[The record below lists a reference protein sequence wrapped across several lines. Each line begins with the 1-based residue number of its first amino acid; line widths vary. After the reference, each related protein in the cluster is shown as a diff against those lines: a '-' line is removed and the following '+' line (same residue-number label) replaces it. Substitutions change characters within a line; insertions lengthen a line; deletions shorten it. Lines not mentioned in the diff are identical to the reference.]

1 MATYTNPV
9 YARDFPDPHV
19 LYFRGKFY
27 AYATHSSGYDFQV
40 MESTDLVHW
49 THKGSAFRP
58 PWSGEHLWA
67 PEVIQYRGLLY
78 MTYSARNPQTG
89 KHDIGI
95 ATGTNPLG
103 PFQHRAVLVRGDDN
117 RVGVIDATIFFDR
130 DGTPYLIYSEEDPR
144 TIALRQMSPDLL
156 KVSDEKTVLL
166 RPDRD
171 WEKGISEAP
180 TMLYRNGT
188 YYLFYS
194 GGWFQSYKRDA
205 CYAVAY
211 ATSRALKG
219 PYVKAERILQTV
231 PGKVYSP
238 GHQCIVSLPSGE
250 MWMLYHAWDAQNEPL
265 YGSNPLG
272 RTLRLDRMRWKG
284 GKPTVDGP
292 STEPMPAPK
301 IR

>member
-19 LYFRGKFY
+19 LVYRGKFY

-40 MESTDLVHW
+40 MESPDLVHW
-49 THKGSAFRP
+49 THRGSAFCP
-58 PWSGEHLWA
+58 PWSREHLWA
-67 PEVIQYRGLLY
+67 PEVIRHRGVLY
-78 MTYSARNPQTG
+78 MTYSARNPETG

-95 ATGTNPLG
+95 ATSADPLG
-103 PFQHRAVLVRGDDN
+103 PFTHRAILVRGDDN
-117 RVGVIDATIFFDR
+117 RIGVIDATIFFDK
-130 DGTPYLIYSEEDPR
+130 DGTPYLVYSEEDPR
-144 TIALRQMSPDLL
+144 AIVLRRMTPDLL
-156 KVSDEKTVLL
+156 RVSEEKTVLL

-171 WEKGISEAP
+171 WEKGIVEAP
-180 TMLYRNGT
+180 TMLYRNRT

-211 ATSRALKG
+211 ATASSLKG
-219 PYVKAERILQTV
+219 PYTKAERILQTV

-238 GHQCIVSLPSGE
+238 GHQCIVSLPSGQ
-250 MWMLYHAWDAQNEPL
+250 MWMLYHAWDDQNEPL

-272 RTLRLDRMRWKG
+272 RTLRLDRLYWRD
-284 GKPTVDGP
+284 GKPYVDGP
-292 STEPMPAPK
+292 STEPRQAP
-301 IR
+301 RVR

>member
-1 MATYTNPV
+1 M
-9 YARDFPDPHV
+9 

-95 ATGTNPLG
+95 ATGSNPLG

-117 RVGVIDATIFFDR
+117 RVGVIDATIFFER

-144 TIALRQMSPDLL
+144 AIVLRRMSSDLL
-156 KVSDEKTVLL
+156 KVSAEKSVLL
-166 RPDRD
+166 HPDRD
-171 WEKGISEAP
+171 WEKGVTEAP
-180 TMLYRNGT
+180 TMLYRGGT

-211 ATSRALKG
+211 ATSRSLKG
-219 PYVKAERILQTV
+219 PYVKAERILQTA